1 MHDDIM
7 GFQLI
12 PLTIMYLSFL
22 VGLDWVRAENAI
34 VPAAARPR

>member
-12 PLTIMYLSFL
+12 PLTIMYLGFL
-22 VGLDWVRAENAI
+22 AVLDWVRAENAI
-34 VPAAARPR
+34 VATTTRHR